1 MERII
6 NILSVILLFLM
17 GSCHAT
23 YRIPVH
29 TKVVN
34 GTDTV
39 DVKGVSLP
47 LERYKV
53 LFVYGSD
60 SLDMG
65 KISVSEVDSA
75 FMNNRVLGRTS
86 GFSSSFNKYMFKGK
100 MDNRFY
106 DLIASYRAADELRS
120 FVSVMEMDS
129 QVLQSEEH
137 LDSLCRAERI
147 EVVIMNKNIDFR
159 VNQEEMSSEV
169 NMDSSFGNEIP
180 FVSTTVSAG
189 GESYSSVVD
198 YKACWRLYWID
209 YSAATG
215 FRKETIV
222 QQGGF
227 WNSKNKNPETDV
239 MSCALKAGEDFA
251 RLFKKR

>member
-17 GSCHAT
+17 SSCHAT
-23 YRIPVH
+23 YKIPVH
-29 TKVVN
+29 TQVVN

-39 DVKGVSLP
+39 KDVSLL
-47 LERYKV
+47 LERHKI

-60 SLDMG
+60 TSDMG
-65 KISVSEVDSA
+65 KVPVPETDST

-100 MDNRFY
+100 TDNRFY

-120 FVSVMEMDS
+120 IVSVMEMDS

-137 LDSLCRAERI
+137 LDSLCRAEGI

-159 VNQEEMSSEV
+159 VNQEGMSSEV

-180 FVSTTVSAG
+180 FASTTVSAG

-215 FRKETIV
+215 FRKETII

-227 WNSKNKNPETDV
+227 WNPKNRNPEADV
-239 MSCALKAGEDFA
+239 MSCALKVGEDFA
-251 RLFKKR
+251 KLFKKK